1 MGGGNSTPR
10 YTENEAAIDQ
20 MAAMWNKSYKVA
32 NSIKTIDTIFYKS
45 LKIFPAVPEHG
56 REAERLNYW
65 RDFIEKLLPFIISN
79 RMVSLRDSE
88 IQLLIDKTLERYF
101 IKAKIEGLESNVPV
115 QLRSIQYW
123 IDTSIAAGNPINKL
137 LMNYLGLFSNSMLN
151 NNEFY
156 KTIYIFL
163 YDKISTQLKKNGFN
177 QNLNTDKGFI
187 FFINTL
193 VKIIED
199 QEINKYADGNPIP
212 GITIDQYTD
221 EILASYK
228 IFEDVDTLKSACK
241 LFLFLY
247 RKKNCTKY
255 IEKNNKMVPDF
266 MTYRKCK
273 IAGFQAINKPQEV
286 LDAEINKEGFKQE
299 KKIEN
304 MTDGGIFGAV
314 FKNIK
319 LVFGYILVL
328 VIIGVLLAISPAI
341 YNFIINIIFNYLIP
355 LITYILSLIGQVFVI
370 IGKIALMGVE
380 GLVFLISSIVS
391 PIYNIF
397 EITISMLADLIK
409 ETFMKG
415 INLVSNISEISYNI
429 LSRLLISLISILGL
443 STSVVATKSAESS
456 LSYLSI
462 LIDMFKNIGASGIN
476 TFKDFFNVLIELLT
490 KGPFNL
496 IANISK
502 YIFDNSQN
510 FYMTINNI
518 DE

>member
-1 MGGGNSTPR
+1 MGGGSSTPII
-10 YTENEAAIDQ
+10 TENMSAIT
-20 MAAMWNKSYKVA
+20 AMQKKYNVA
-32 NSIKTIDTIFYKS
+32 ITVPNSIKAMNEIFYTS
-45 LKIFPAVPEHG
+45 LKIFPVVPVHG
-56 REAERLNYW
+56 LEASILNYW
-65 RDFIEKLLPFIISN
+65 KDFIEKQLPSIIAYK
-79 RMVSLRDSE
+79 MVSFKDSR
-88 IQLLIDKTLERYF
+88 IQELIDKTLERYF
-101 IKAKIEGLESNVPV
+101 TKAKIEGLEYNESV

-123 IDTSIAAGNPINKL
+123 INTSIAAGNPINKL
-137 LMNYLGLFSNSMLN
+137 FVNYLGLFSNSMLN

-156 KTIYIFL
+156 ELIYYFL
-163 YDKISTQLKKNGFN
+163 YDKISIQLKKNGFN
-177 QNLNTDKGFI
+177 RNLNTDKGFI
-187 FFINTL
+187 FFLNTL

-199 QEINKYADGNPIP
+199 QEINKYADGTPIP
-212 GITIDQYTD
+212 SITIDQYTD
-221 EILASYK
+221 EILASNN
-228 IFEDVDTLKSACK
+228 IFENVDTLKSACK

-273 IAGFQAINKPQEV
+273 IAGFQAINKPPEV
-286 LDAEINKEGFKQE
+286 LDAEINKEGFKQD

-341 YNFIINIIFNYLIP
+341 YNLIINIIFNYLIP

-380 GLVFLISSIVS
+380 GLVFFISSIVS

-397 EITISMLADLIK
+397 EITINMLADLIK
-409 ETFMKG
+409 ETFIKG
-415 INLVSNISEISYNI
+415 INLVSNISEISFNI

-462 LIDMFKNIGASGIN
+462 LIDMFKNIGTSGIN

-502 YIFDNSQN
+502 HIFDNSQN

>member
-1 MGGGNSTPR
+1 
-10 YTENEAAIDQ
+10 
-20 MAAMWNKSYKVA
+20 
-32 NSIKTIDTIFYKS
+32 
-45 LKIFPAVPEHG
+45 
-56 REAERLNYW
+56 
-65 RDFIEKLLPFIISN
+65 
-79 RMVSLRDSE
+79 
-88 IQLLIDKTLERYF
+88 
-101 IKAKIEGLESNVPV
+101 
-115 QLRSIQYW
+115 
-123 IDTSIAAGNPINKL
+123 
-137 LMNYLGLFSNSMLN
+137 
-151 NNEFY
+151 
-156 KTIYIFL
+156 L
-163 YDKISTQLKKNGFN
+163 Y
-177 QNLNTDKGFI
+177 TDKGFI
-187 FFINTL
+187 FFLNTL

-199 QEINKYADGNPIP
+199 QEINKYADGTPIP
-212 GITIDQYTD
+212 SITIDQYTD
-221 EILASYK
+221 EILASNN
-228 IFEDVDTLKSACK
+228 IFENVDTLKSACK

-286 LDAEINKEGFKQE
+286 LDAEINKEGFKQD

-397 EITISMLADLIK
+397 EITINMLADLIK
-409 ETFMKG
+409 
-415 INLVSNISEISYNI
+415 
-429 LSRLLISLISILGL
+429 
-443 STSVVATKSAESS
+443 
-456 LSYLSI
+456 
-462 LIDMFKNIGASGIN
+462 
-476 TFKDFFNVLIELLT
+476 
-490 KGPFNL
+490 
-496 IANISK
+496 
-502 YIFDNSQN
+502 
-510 FYMTINNI
+510 
-518 DE
+518 